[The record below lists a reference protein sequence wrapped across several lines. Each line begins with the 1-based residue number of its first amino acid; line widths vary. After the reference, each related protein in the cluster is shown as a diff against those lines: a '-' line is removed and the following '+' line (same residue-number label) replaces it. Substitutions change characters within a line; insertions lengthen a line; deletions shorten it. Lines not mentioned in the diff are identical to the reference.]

1 MTKVKVKIYLE
12 IEVEV
17 EGGYQ
22 QGTSGNFYKANGEP
36 ADPPEPPE
44 FNIHQVLW
52 QGIDIT
58 EMLDSENFDFGSLE
72 SDCLETIHNES

>member
-1 MTKVKVKIYLE
+1 MTKVMAKIYLE

-22 QGTSGNFYKANGEP
+22 QGSSGSFYKANG
-36 ADPPEPPE
+36 DPGEPPE
-44 FNIHQVLW
+44 EPQFEIHSVLW

-58 EMLDSENFDFGSLE
+58 EMLDKENFDFGSLE
-72 SDCLETIHNES
+72 SDCLETIHNEN